1 MENAF
6 NTLKAA
12 ELSIAERKAG
22 LSIATLEDPNY
33 PKTDLLIALAWVLHK
48 RENPTVT
55 FEAFGMAHTLQEIT
69 DMLGLTEEEVE
80 EAPVKKGKK

>member
-1 MENAF
+1 MSNFIE
-6 NTLKAA
+6 TMKAA

-22 LSIATLEDPNY
+22 ISIATLDDPNY

-55 FEAFGMAHTLQEIT
+55 FEAFGNEYTLTEIT
-69 DMLGLTEEEVE
+69 DMLGLSDSDEEDN
-80 EAPVKKGKK
+80 